1 MSVSLENIESL
12 QEAWTNDESQPQP
25 VLSSPRSLEACR
37 RAGIN
42 PNADIKKVSL
52 TSVLMDVLRVR
63 GTPATPQPR
72 NEAGP
77 ITPEQ
82 QRVLQLYPP
91 SLRNIGSSEEKAIAF
106 EKFQHLEGRRTSA
119 IRMLQEIRKQLIAA
133 EQFKVRKE
141 AVLSSKEPVAS
152 RAKTT
157 SAETSSSSP
166 MGSRNSKS
174 PPTGQRQFE
183 DSESVSSVSTA
194 TTEHRRPERKA
205 TAFERMP
212 PKCTPTPTTT
222 MTKDDPVDRKQ
233 TRQKTA
239 VSNYSTRSF
248 SSSVQPAAVDELSDS
263 SATDEEIVHHAMED
277 GGVDFIHYTTSG
289 PVGKMPPKVSAE
301 QRRKKQ
307 KEREFREAVE
317 REKKEKRHQQA
328 LTNFERE
335 RVLRQRQLY
344 RPIQTPITTEPQ
356 PPLIELHGALNSTTS
371 SAINY
376 VANSS
381 DAPGSFNEALKQR
394 SEAMSNRSSVSASRS
409 ASWQQGS
416 PVDCDREM
424 SAQKRKQVIEAAL
437 AFRTTAA
444 AARADSRES
453 TERPEVSRKMSPR
466 RTFDYSSA
474 LDRARYV
481 ESRLSLSEE
490 PTPTASVRARK
501 TMEFLEA
508 STSNGTDGAAR
519 LYM

>member
-1 MSVSLENIESL
+1 
-12 QEAWTNDESQPQP
+12 
-25 VLSSPRSLEACR
+25 
-37 RAGIN
+37 
-42 PNADIKKVSL
+42 
-52 TSVLMDVLRVR
+52 
-63 GTPATPQPR
+63 
-72 NEAGP
+72 
-77 ITPEQ
+77 
-82 QRVLQLYPP
+82 
-91 SLRNIGSSEEKAIAF
+91 
-106 EKFQHLEGRRTSA
+106 
-119 IRMLQEIRKQLIAA
+119 
-133 EQFKVRKE
+133 
-141 AVLSSKEPVAS
+141 
-152 RAKTT
+152 
-157 SAETSSSSP
+157 
-166 MGSRNSKS
+166 
-174 PPTGQRQFE
+174 
-183 DSESVSSVSTA
+183 
-194 TTEHRRPERKA
+194 
-205 TAFERMP
+205 
-212 PKCTPTPTTT
+212 